1 MVIMD
6 ILADAINIIKVH
18 ENAGLDSCTVSNTKL
33 VKAVIGIMASSGY
46 IKKVE
51 EFKEEKRQKLR
62 ITLAKRINDVGI
74 IKPRFAVRLD
84 EFQKYEIRYIPSRD
98 FGILILSTPE
108 GIMTNVEA
116 KQKHLGGRLLAY
128 VY

>member
-18 ENAGLDSCTVSNTKL
+18 ENAGLDSCVISNTKL
-33 VKAVIGIMASSGY
+33 VKAVIGIMARSGY
-46 IKKVE
+46 IAKFE
-51 EFKEEKRQKLR
+51 EFKEERRQKLR

-74 IKPRFAVRLD
+74 IKPRFAVKLD

-116 KQKHLGGRLLAY
+116 KQRHLGGRLLAY